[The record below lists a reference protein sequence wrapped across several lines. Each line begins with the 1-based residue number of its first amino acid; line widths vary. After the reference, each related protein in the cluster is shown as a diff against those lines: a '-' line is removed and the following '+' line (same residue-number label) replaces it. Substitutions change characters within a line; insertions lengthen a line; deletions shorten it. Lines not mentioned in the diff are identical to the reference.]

1 MRKAFIAAAALAGA
15 CLVALSAGDAGAA
28 GASDRAPRANGVGA
42 PIAWGV
48 CDPPGEGLQCAP
60 IRVPLDWDHPNGRTI
75 RLALIRHLAS
85 KPEQRIG
92 TMFMNPGGPAES
104 GVGVLGGDPEGFD
117 AFGGGRFDVVS
128 WDPRGTNAST
138 RVRCFRD
145 QRSQERF
152 LAGRE
157 GIPIT
162 NAASERFARQ
172 TAALERRCGEVSGWL
187 LPHISTADTVRDLDH
202 LRALMGEEKLNYLG
216 LSYGTLIGQ
225 TYANMFPDRIR
236 AMVLMGNIDAPKAT
250 KGAEARE
257 ANEADSADQVFDQF
271 LSLCDK
277 AGPERCAL
285 AGGRHT
291 AAERVNRLFA
301 RTRRKAIPAPGVRP
315 PLLSPVELSFGDLL
329 LSQFEPMRKPRTW
342 PDNAAN
348 LEAAMRGD
356 GSTLQSGASGFST
369 PAGWAG
375 STTSAA
381 ISCADAPAHRKLR
394 AWPSVIKRL
403 VRVGRLEGRAEGWWR
418 WATCA
423 ASPVRGE
430 DNYRGPWNAAT
441 PNPILLINSRY
452 DPNTG
457 YANAVRA
464 EQYLGN
470 AVLLTHEGYGHL
482 SFQDPSSCVD
492 RAMVDYVTELITPP
506 RGTVCQSD
514 QQPFDPDF
522 R

>member
-1 MRKAFIAAAALAGA
+1 VLIVGAAVAAT
-15 CLVALSAGDAGAA
+15 CLLALSAGDAGAA
-28 GASDRAPRANGVGA
+28 GAPARVPRANGVGA

-48 CDPPGEGLQCAP
+48 CDPPGANLQCAT
-60 IRVPLDWDHPNGRTI
+60 IRVPLDWDRPNGRTI

-85 KPEQRIG
+85 KPEERIG

-117 AFGGGRFDVVS
+117 AFGDGRFDVVS

-138 RVRCFRD
+138 HVRCFRD
-145 QRSQERF
+145 QARGERF
-152 LAGRE
+152 LAGRVL
-157 GIPIT
+157 PT
-162 NAASERFARQ
+162 TKAASESFARQ

-187 LPHISTADTVRDLDH
+187 LPHISTADTARDLDH
-202 LRALMGEEKLNYLG
+202 LRMLLGEEKLTYLG
-216 LSYGTLIGQ
+216 LSYGTLVGQ
-225 TYANMFPDRIR
+225 TYANLFPDRVR
-236 AMVLMGNIDAPKAT
+236 AMVLMGLIDAPKAV
-250 KGAEARE
+250 KGAEARA
-257 ANEADSADQVFDQF
+257 ANESASADEVFDQF

-285 AGGRHT
+285 AGGRRG

-301 RTRRKAIPAPGVRP
+301 RTRREPIPAPGVLP
-315 PLLSPVELSFGDLL
+315 PLLSPIELTFGDLL
-329 LSQFEPMRKPRTW
+329 LSQFPAMRSPRTW

-348 LEAAMRGD
+348 LESAMRGD
-356 GSTLQSGASGFST
+356 GSRLQSAASGFST

-375 STTSAA
+375 ATTSAA
-381 ISCADAPAHRKLR
+381 ISCADAPARRKLR
-394 AWPSVIKRL
+394 AWPSVVKRI
-403 VRVGRLEGRAEGWWR
+403 VRVGRLEGRAMAWWR

-430 DNYRGPWNAAT
+430 DNYRGPWEAAT
-441 PNPILLINSRY
+441 PNPMLLINSRY

-482 SFQDPSSCVD
+482 SFQDPSTCVD
-492 RAMVDYVTELITPP
+492 QAMVDYVTELITPP